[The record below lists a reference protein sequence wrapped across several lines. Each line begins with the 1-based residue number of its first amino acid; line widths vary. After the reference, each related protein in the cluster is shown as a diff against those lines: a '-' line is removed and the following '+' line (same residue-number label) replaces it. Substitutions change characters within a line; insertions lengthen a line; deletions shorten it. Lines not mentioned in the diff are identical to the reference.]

1 MLETNTYRF
10 SFTASSLRLNDMIL
24 VAQATLEGRTMDYT
38 NELGNGKEATGKRM
52 HMEYQKRLSKLTNN
66 QLQVLAHS
74 DYNNQRHIAFLSV
87 CKTYGFIRDFVV
99 EILRDKLLVFDYQI
113 AEGEYISFYRRKLD
127 LHPEMESLTENSQN
141 KIRQVVFTIL
151 AQAGIIDSVKNKTIQ
166 PQILDTQIINTI
178 VEDDAQWLKVFF
190 MSDIDIANTITT
202 T

>member
-1 MLETNTYRF
+1 MLKTNTYRF

-24 VAQATLEGRTMDYT
+24 VAQATLEGRAMDYT

-52 HMEYQKRLSKLTNN
+52 LMEYQKRLSKLTTN

-74 DYNNQRHIAFLSV
+74 DYNNQRHMAFLSV

-113 AEGEYISFYRRKLD
+113 AEGEYISFFRRKLD

-151 AQAGIIDSVKNKTIQ
+151 AQSGIIDSVKNKTIQ

-190 MSDIDIANTITT
+190 MSDIDIANTIATA
-202 T
+202 